1 MHLQKGVKMG
11 KHCILISSILIFSTV
26 LSFVYHV
33 DAAGSCSDHDKDC
46 SQCRKSKTFH
56 CNFVVKYDNKT
67 ATKCL
72 NDEEFHKWSSWNLF
86 EVQEEC
92 NDASDKT
99 EEISTSTPNGINVT
113 LIPIEQNNN
122 NSKETNNTS
131 LIKEIVSFL
140 KILQGIFSKMYSIK
154 NT

>member
-1 MHLQKGVKMG
+1 MG
-11 KHCILISSILIFSTV
+11 KQFISILSLLILSTV
-26 LSFVYHV
+26 LSSVYHV
-33 DAAGSCSDHDKDC
+33 DAAGSCNDHDKDC
-46 SQCRKSKTFH
+46 SHCRKVKTFH
-56 CNFVVKYDNKT
+56 CNFVVKPDNKT
-67 ATKCL
+67 VTKCL

-99 EEISTSTPNGINVT
+99 EDISTNTPNAINVT

-140 KILQGIFSKMYSIK
+140 KILQEIFSKMY
-154 NT
+154 